1 MLVYVCL
8 NVYDAFCFVGHV
20 LWISLD
26 RMCEINLFNAGH
38 AKAVSETKFHCRI
51 RYRIICC
58 CLQQCWDCLFLQGQ
72 PDVNRVFGSDDQ
84 SPLALML

>member
-1 MLVYVCL
+1 MLVCVCL

-26 RMCEINLFNAGH
+26 RMYEIHLFNAGH

-51 RYRIICC
+51 RCRIIC
-58 CLQQCWDCLFLQGQ
+58 CWDCLFLQSQ
-72 PDVNRVFGSDDQ
+72 PDVNVFGSDDQ